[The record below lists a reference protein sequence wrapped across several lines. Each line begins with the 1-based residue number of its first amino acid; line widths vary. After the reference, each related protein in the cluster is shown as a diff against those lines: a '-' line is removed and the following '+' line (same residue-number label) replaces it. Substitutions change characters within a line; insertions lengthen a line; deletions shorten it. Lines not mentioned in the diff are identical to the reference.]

1 MKRNGNAPCSTT
13 SQSGLRPPAPLVGEP
28 LARRQSL
35 QNAKASP
42 TRRGVTA
49 GDGEVVRRK
58 AFRKPQSKTETYHVV
73 QPLSQ
78 RLRPPAPLGGEPLA
92 RRRSLRNAKASPT
105 RRGVTAGDGEVVR
118 RKAFRKPQ
126 SKTETYHVVQPL
138 SQRLRPPAPLVGE
151 PLARRRSLR
160 NAKASPGRRGVTEG
174 DGEVVRRM
182 RFRKQ

>member
-1 MKRNGNAPCSTT
+1 MKRNGNVAYSTT

-35 QNAKASP
+35 QNAKASL

-73 QPLSQ
+73 QPLSH
-78 RLRPPAPLGGEPLA
+78 RFAMPAPLVGEPLA
-92 RRRSLRNAKASPT
+92 KRQSLRNAKASPT

-126 SKTETYHVVQPL
+126 SKTETCHVVQPL
-138 SQRLRPPAPLVGE
+138 SLAYGSPAPLVGE

-160 NAKASPGRRGVTEG
+160 NAKASPTRRGVTVG
-174 DGEVVRRM
+174 DGEVVQQQT
-182 RFRKQ
+182 FRQQ